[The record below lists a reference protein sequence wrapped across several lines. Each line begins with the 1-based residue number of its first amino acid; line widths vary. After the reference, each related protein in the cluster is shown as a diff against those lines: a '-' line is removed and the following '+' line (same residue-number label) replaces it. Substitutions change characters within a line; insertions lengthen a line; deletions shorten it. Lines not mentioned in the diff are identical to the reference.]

1 MSTGNIIGPCI
12 VTADEIDPYNLTM
25 VARVNG
31 EEWSRSSSST
41 INWQFEDLISYISQ
55 SETLYPG
62 EFFGSGTVGGGSGLE
77 MERYLSPGDIIELEV
92 EGIGTLRNKI
102 IVKT

>member
-1 MSTGNIIGPCI
+1 MI
-12 VTADEIDPYNLTM
+12 
-25 VARVNG
+25 ARVNG
-31 EEWSRSSSST
+31 EEWSRGSSST
-41 INWQFEDLISYISQ
+41 INWKFEDLICYISK

-77 MERYLSPGDIIELEV
+77 LERYLAPGDIIELEV